1 VSAELPPEARARL
14 LADARALVQPTL
26 GNSVELLHGRYRL
39 LRELGRGGMGVV
51 YEAEDVALR
60 RRVAV
65 KRLALPAAVGPGLS
79 EQVLREARAAARL
92 DHPNIAAVYDAYADA
107 IVMQFVDG
115 QPLSDVARPPVRQ
128 LVAWIRDAARAVH
141 HAHEHGIV
149 HRDLKPHNL
158 MVAGERVVVTDFGL
172 AKELAVD
179 TSLSLSGSVLGT
191 PSYMPPE
198 QAGGRA
204 REVDARSDVYAL
216 GATLYDR
223 LAGRPPFVE
232 KDLVALLRAVVE
244 DEPAPLRVIAPEVP
258 RDLALVVHKCLE
270 KEKPR
275 RYASAAELADDLERW
290 LDGRAVLA
298 KAPSRRYRL
307 AKGLR
312 RHRTAVAAAVLLAL
326 VTFGAVVWNWTER
339 AATAAIGE
347 TLDLVEDLNLKL
359 DNARALGA
367 GEGPSAMGEQLE
379 QGIASARAFLARH
392 PETFQVELKLGEL
405 LRESGQHQEALLA
418 FERALAQYEDYAP
431 ALVQRGLLRAYL
443 VGARRAAGESSAELE
458 AMRALALADLAVA
471 ERRSHALREVDVRL
485 ARAESARLEDRPDEA
500 QRLYR
505 DVARIAPHLEA
516 PPALAALA
524 LAQGDPDEAFRQ
536 AMSAVDLARGFA
548 PAYVAASETADA
560 PDTPE
565 EAAARAIRQH
575 QCSAAGDEA
584 TLTIDGIPGR
594 FTDWA
599 ARLAEKKSTAGAYAL
614 RAIGEV
620 RRAARLKAEDKTTEA
635 LAALDRAAEDIGHAL
650 TIDSELVPALC
661 DRALVALERAQ
672 LCGGLGR
679 TSDVR
684 EALNRAQDDLDR
696 AAKLVSGSEQLRTAR
711 GLFSSRETEL
721 GLAR

>member
-1 VSAELPPEARARL
+1 MSSELSPEARARL
-14 LADARALVQPTL
+14 LADARDLVRPGL
-26 GNSVELLHGRYRL
+26 GNSVELLYGRYRL

-65 KRLALPAAVGPGLS
+65 KRLSLPEVGPGLS
-79 EQVLREARAAARL
+79 EQIMREARTAARL
-92 DHPNIAAVYDAYADA
+92 DHPNIAAVHDAYPDA

-115 QPLSDVARPPVRQ
+115 EALSELAQPPVRA

-158 MVAGERVVVTDFGL
+158 MIAGERVVVTDFGL

-244 DEPAPLRVIAPEVP
+244 DEPAPLAALAPDVP

-270 KEKPR
+270 KEKAR
-275 RYASAAELADDLERW
+275 RYASAAELAEDLERW

-298 KAPSRRYRL
+298 RPPSLRYRL
-307 AKGLR
+307 EKSVR
-312 RHRTAVAAAVLLAL
+312 RHRMAVAAAGLLAL
-326 VTFGAVVWNWTER
+326 VTFGAIVWNWTER
-339 AATAAIGE
+339 AAGAAIGE
-347 TLDLVEDLNLKL
+347 TLDLVEDLNVKL
-359 DNARALGA
+359 DNARTLG
-367 GEGPSAMGEQLE
+367 ERESPSAKREQVE

-392 PETFQVELKLGEL
+392 PEAYQVELKLGEL
-405 LRESGQHQEALLA
+405 LREGGRHDEALQA
-418 FERALAQYEDYAP
+418 FERALRQYADYAP
-431 ALVQRGLLRAYL
+431 ALVQRGLLRGYL
-443 VGARRAAGESSAELE
+443 VSARRGAGESSAELE
-458 AMRALALADLAVA
+458 AQRALALADLAVA
-471 ERRSHALREVDVRL
+471 EQRSSVLREVDVRL
-485 ARAESARLEDRPDEA
+485 ARAERARLEDRPAEA
-500 QRLYR
+500 QRLFE
-505 DVARIAPHLEA
+505 DAARLAPHAEA

-536 AMSAVDLARGFA
+536 AMSSVDLARGFA
-548 PAYVAASETADA
+548 PAYVASDA
-560 PDTPE
+560 PDSPVPSSLE
-565 EAAARAIRQH
+565 EGAARAIRQH
-575 QCSAAGDEA
+575 QRSAAGGEA
-584 TLTIDGIPGR
+584 TLEIEGIAGR

-599 ARLAEKKSTAGAYAL
+599 ARLAERKSTAGAYAL
-614 RAIGEV
+614 RATGEV
-620 RRAARLKAEDKTTEA
+620 RRARRFGAEDKTVEA
-635 LAALDRAAEDIGHAL
+635 MAALERASEDLGHAL
-650 TIDSELVPALC
+650 TIDPELVGALV
-661 DRALVALERAQ
+661 DRALVELERARLLAGLARGNEAREALERA
-672 LCGGLGR
+672 R
-679 TSDVR
+679 V
-684 EALNRAQDDLDR
+684 DLER
-696 AAKLVSGSEQLRTAR
+696 AAELDTAPERLRATRDLFDAR
-711 GLFSSRETEL
+711 QGAL